1 MKAAQGQDD
10 VPIEVINDG
19 EVTALTA
26 VQKLGGARCASRA
39 WGVVKPEWVV
49 NPPTLA
55 ARAVLRNRRHGRAA
69 PGRDNVQVKVIN
81 DGEVA
86 TLAAVQKLGEARR
99 ASGAMGVVKGWR
111 TPPERPG
118 HERGR
123 KVQGERCF
131 QVHQRSLRGGGSER

>member
-1 MKAAQGQDD
+1 MC
-10 VPIEVINDG
+10 V
-19 EVTALTA
+19 
-26 VQKLGGARCASRA
+26 RRR
-39 WGVVKPEWVV
+39 GVVKPERVV

-55 ARAVLRNRRHGRAA
+55 ARAVLCNRRHGRAA

-99 ASGAMGVVKGWR
+99 ASGAMGVVR
-111 TPPERPG
+111 PERVENPLPERPG
-118 HERGR
+118 HERGS

-131 QVHQRSLRGGGSER
+131 QVHQRSLRGGGPER